1 MSRPL
6 TTFPAG
12 VGVGT
17 ATGVPELGGKVWTP
31 GVPVPS
37 EAQSASP
44 ICSLVGWTTP
54 FRLHSKAQEC
64 VCDLGLGLSGGAQR
78 PVTKPLV
85 SWKPD
90 FDMSEQQAIPH

>member
-12 VGVGT
+12 VGVGA

-64 VCDLGLGLSGGAQR
+64 VCVLDLGLSWGGPETSNRALGFLE
-78 PVTKPLV
+78 T
-85 SWKPD
+85 
-90 FDMSEQQAIPH
+90 

>member
-1 MSRPL
+1 M
-6 TTFPAG
+6 G
-12 VGVGT
+12 VGA

-37 EAQSASP
+37 EAQSTSP

-64 VCDLGLGLSGGAQR
+64 VYVLGLGLSGVVGGQR
-78 PVTKPLV
+78 PVTEPVV
-85 SWKPD
+85 SWEPD
-90 FDMSEQQAIPH
+90 FDVSEQ

>member
-6 TTFPAG
+6 RTFPAG
-12 VGVGT
+12 VGVGA
-17 ATGVPELGGKVWTP
+17 ATELGGKVWTP

-64 VCDLGLGLSGGAQR
+64 VYVLGLGLSVGGWAETSNR
-78 PVTKPLV
+78 ALGFLET
-85 SWKPD
+85 
-90 FDMSEQQAIPH
+90 